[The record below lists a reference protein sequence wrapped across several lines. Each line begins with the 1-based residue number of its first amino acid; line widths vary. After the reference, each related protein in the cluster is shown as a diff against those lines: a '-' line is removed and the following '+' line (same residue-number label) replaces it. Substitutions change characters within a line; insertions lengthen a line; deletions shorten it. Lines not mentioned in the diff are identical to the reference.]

1 MANVD
6 PANIL
11 VICIAVGFF
20 AFVVYLAIQGRK
32 EEAKSKKEQEV
43 KK

>member
-11 VICIAVGFF
+11 VIFIAVGFF
-20 AFVVYLAIQGRK
+20 SFVVYLAVQGRK
-32 EEAKSKKEQEV
+32 EEAKSKKEKET
-43 KK
+43 KE